1 MNIKNLFVAST
12 AACAIAFTSCGKDPK
27 GVDKTTLKANEAV
40 EQWSKDASEGQIASL
55 WDSLPPS
62 YQNDV
67 EEIVHMVGEDID
79 AEIYDEVMKTLT
91 AANNLLKNKKTI
103 VLELVEEMGA
113 GNEEMVS
120 SVKENYDDIN
130 AFFTTLMESD
140 IKTADGLKSI
150 DIAEFAAE
158 LQDDL
163 KPLVKAASASQKEI
177 DIDAIKTEIISEEGD
192 KATTKVSDGD
202 NTIEVKLVRVEE
214 RWIPAEMAENWE
226 DMVSKAKAEL
236 ENNVSKMKPADK
248 IKVKTILTGIQNTIA
263 EMEKANSKKEMMEI
277 AGGMMSS
284 F

>member
-91 AANNLLKNKKTI
+91 AANNLLKNKKPI
-103 VLELVEEMGA
+103 VLEIVAEMGA
-113 GNEEMVS
+113 GNKEMVS

-130 AFFTTLMESD
+130 AFLTTLMESD

-158 LQDDL
+158 LQDDF
-163 KPLVKAASASQKEI
+163 KPLVKAALASQKEI
-177 DIDAIKTEIISEEGD
+177 DIDAIKTEVISEEGD
-192 KATTKVSDGD
+192 KATAKVSDGD
-202 NTIEVKLVRVEE
+202 NTNEVKLVRVEE

>member
-40 EQWSKDASEGQIASL
+40 EQWSKDVDEGQIASL

-62 YQNDV
+62 YQDDV

-91 AANNLLKNKKTI
+91 AANNLLKNKKSI

-130 AFFTTLMESD
+130 AFLTTLMESD

-163 KPLVKAASASQKEI
+163 KPLVKAALASQKEI

-192 KATTKVSDGD
+192 KATAKVFNGDTTK
-202 NTIEVKLVRVEE
+202 EVKLVRVEE

-248 IKVKTILTGIQNTIA
+248 IKVKTLLTGIQNTIA
-263 EMEKANSKKEMMEI
+263 EMEKANSKEEMMEI